1 LIANHE
7 DANTVLPA
15 GGFVS
20 ATFVS
25 ATAEVCAEA
34 VSPACDPV
42 CLTNDVRTV
51 KSQPLAN
58 RAAADSQVVHIRL
71 DGFFAAVEQ
80 VMRPKLGGRPVL
92 VGDGVVISV
101 SCEAKFFGIKVGMAI
116 ADALRLCPSAIVL
129 PGRYDRYA
137 EYAERVRAISEMF
150 TPVVEADAHHGF
162 HLDFSGC
169 EQAWQDFHGT
179 LRRLQLE
186 ILKNT
191 GLRVSV
197 GAGRTRAVA
206 AMASRI
212 EQPRGVRIVAC
223 GTEEA
228 FLGALPVE
236 ALDSIGNVDAS
247 KLRKCGISTM
257 AELRRV
263 PLVSLEAAY
272 GEALGRQIWKNSRGI
287 DVRGA
292 LRSTAVRSLSSP
304 SLSREVCVEG
314 GAEDAEYLGSL
325 TEYVCRRIS
334 SALTDTNCQARTVGL
349 RIRYVDQFSAAQTVR
364 LAVPSNKNR
373 DLLPVVLGFLRAL
386 FTRHVA
392 VRAVEVT
399 AGALISVS
407 ASDLYLNSRSLIAA
421 ASA

>member
-1 LIANHE
+1 MSANM
-7 DANTVLPA
+7 
-15 GGFVS
+15 
-20 ATFVS
+20 
-25 ATAEVCAEA
+25 EVCTEA
-34 VSPACDPV
+34 VSPACDSV
-42 CLTNDVRTV
+42 CLTKDERTL
-51 KSQPLAN
+51 KSR
-58 RAAADSQVVHIRL
+58 RAVNGAGGDSHVVHVRM

-80 VMRPKLGGRPVL
+80 VMRPKFGGRPVL
-92 VGDGVVISV
+92 VGDGVVISA
-101 SCEAKFFGIKVGMAI
+101 SYEAKFFGIKVGMAI

-137 EYAERVRAISEMF
+137 EYAERVRAITEMF
-150 TPVVEADAHHGF
+150 TPVVDADAHHGF
-162 HLDFSGC
+162 YLDFCGSQRFC
-169 EQAWQDFHGT
+169 QDFPGT

-186 ILKNT
+186 ILKHT
-191 GLRVSV
+191 GLSVSV
-197 GAGRTRAVA
+197 GAGRTRVVA
-206 AMASRI
+206 AIASRI

-236 ALDSIGNVDAS
+236 ALDSIGNVDAV

-257 AELRRV
+257 AGLRRV
-263 PLVSLEAAY
+263 PLASLEAAY

-314 GAEDAEYLGSL
+314 GAEDAESLGSL
-325 TEYVCRRIS
+325 TEYVCKRIS
-334 SALTDTNCQARTVGL
+334 SALTDTNRQARTVGL
-349 RIRYVDQFSAAQTVR
+349 RIRYVDQFSASQTVR
-364 LAVPSNKNR
+364 LAVPSNKDR
-373 DLLPVVLGFLRAL
+373 DLLPVVIGFLGAL
-386 FTRHVA
+386 FTRQVA
-392 VRAVEVT
+392 VQAVEVT

-407 ASDLYLNSRSLIAA
+407 ASDLCLNSRSLIAA

>member
-1 LIANHE
+1 
-7 DANTVLPA
+7 
-15 GGFVS
+15 VS
-20 ATFVS
+20 ANM
-25 ATAEVCAEA
+25 EVCAEA

-42 CLTNDVRTV
+42 CLTKDGPAL
-51 KSQPLAN
+51 KSRREVNGAGG
-58 RAAADSQVVHIRL
+58 DSHVVHVRM

-80 VMRPKLGGRPVL
+80 VMRPKFGARPVL
-92 VGDGVVISV
+92 VGDGVVICASY
-101 SCEAKFFGIKVGMAI
+101 EAKFFGIKVGMAI

-137 EYAERVRAISEMF
+137 EYAERVRAIAEMF
-150 TPVVEADAHHGF
+150 TPVVDADAHHGF
-162 HLDFSGC
+162 YLDFRGS
-169 EQAWQDFHGT
+169 EHVWQDFHGAI
-179 LRRLQLE
+179 RRLQLE
-186 ILKNT
+186 ILKHT
-191 GLRVSV
+191 GLSVSV

-206 AMASRI
+206 AIASRI

-236 ALDSIGNVDAS
+236 ALDSIGTVDAA
-247 KLRKCGISTM
+247 KLRKSGISRM

-263 PLVSLEAAY
+263 PLASLEAAY
-272 GEALGRQIWKNSRGI
+272 GDALGRQIWKNSRGI

-325 TEYVCRRIS
+325 TEYVCRRIR
-334 SALTDTNCQARTVGL
+334 SALTDTNRRARTVGL
-349 RIRYVDQFSAAQTVR
+349 RIRYVDQFSVSQTVR
-364 LAVPSNKNR
+364 LTVPSNKDR
-373 DLLPVVLGFLRAL
+373 DLLPAVLGLLKVL

-392 VRAVEVT
+392 VQTVEVT
-399 AGALISVS
+399 AGGLFSVS